1 MVGRATRR
9 KLQEVGI
16 KTIGQLAAAEPL
28 FLKSILK
35 SHGLLIHDYA
45 NGIDH
50 SQVTI
55 NDDVIQKGVG
65 NGLTYAY
72 DLETIED
79 INLEA
84 LALCER
90 VGMRLRKLS
99 RYASLVSVHLRNNS
113 LRGYSHQVKLQNCI
127 NTTNEIYEIVK
138 RLIAEMWRH
147 EPIRAMSISV
157 SEFSLSDQVQL
168 SIFDAKD
175 KEREEKLD
183 RTVDEIRQQFGTES
197 IFRATFAG
205 GIIKPVQG
213 GVNNGN
219 YLMMGGYRL

>member
-1 MVGRATRR
+1 M
-9 KLQEVGI
+9 
-16 KTIGQLAAAEPL
+16 
-28 FLKSILK
+28 
-35 SHGLLIHDYA
+35 
-45 NGIDH
+45 
-50 SQVTI
+50 
-55 NDDVIQKGVG
+55 IQKGVG